1 MNLAFR
7 LRTTTNK
14 APNTL
19 KRYIAPRFVEHK
31 TTASSRETGAAATPP
46 PADEWARPVP
56 AAALSRSTCRCV
68 RQLNAN
74 TTTQLRP
81 TCSLSVSADACRRP
95 HLPGPAKLHST
106 LYKYIYFLYKAISH
120 EKCALSVCM
129 LRAGRGASAFDPKR
143 LHDDGG
149 EHHGPRPSIYVV
161 GASPQNVS
169 GGGKGGGGGKW
180 WVGVIERSR
189 RTFSI
194 RLFLEAVA

>member
-31 TTASSRETGAAATPP
+31 TTASSRETAAAATPP

-74 TTTQLRP
+74 TPTQLRP

-106 LYKYIYFLYKAISH
+106 LYKYIYFLLIQGAYTR
-120 EKCALSVCM
+120 EMRVVCM
-129 LRAGRGASAFDPKR
+129 HAPGRTWSVRFRPEEASRRRWGASR
-143 LHDDGG
+143 TSTLHL
-149 EHHGPRPSIYVV
+149 RC
-161 GASPQNVS
+161 
-169 GGGKGGGGGKW
+169 
-180 WVGVIERSR
+180 R
-189 RTFSI
+189 REPAKCV
-194 RLFLEAVA
+194 RRR